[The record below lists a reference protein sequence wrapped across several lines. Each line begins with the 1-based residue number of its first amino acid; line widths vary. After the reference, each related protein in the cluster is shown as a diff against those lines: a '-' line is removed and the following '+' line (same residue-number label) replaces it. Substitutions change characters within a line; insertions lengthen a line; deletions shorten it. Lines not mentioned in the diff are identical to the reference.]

1 MASERDKRDLVDG
14 EYGKLSMSL
23 LEGFK
28 EQNSIYQELLESK
41 VLVVK
46 ISQATFGNEFNEIK
60 SPHTTVPLGASKVIW
75 SGIL

>member
-1 MASERDKRDLVDG
+1 MNSEKMASERDKLDLVEG
-14 EYGKLSMSL
+14 EYGRLSIPL

-46 ISQATFGNEFNEIK
+46 ISQTTFGNEFNEIK
-60 SPHTTVPLGASKVIW
+60 SPHAMVPLEASKVI
-75 SGIL
+75 